1 MKRKGHVNYRWQKQ
15 QETRRQYEKQK
26 KIKDKWE
33 KMPVDASEEL
43 DYIKKLLNGEDVG
56 NFGPEEPPK
65 IEPGYY
71 EWFTSGDTGV
81 HVKDPTKYI
90 RNSSSMSLS
99 ELLDHMSKSP
109 IKRRRK

>member
-71 EWFTSGDTGV
+71 EWFTNGGTV
-81 HVKDPTKYI
+81 HVKDPVKY
-90 RNSSSMSLS
+90 RGSSSTMSLS
-99 ELLDHMSKSP
+99 EMLTYLSKSP
-109 IKRRRK
+109 ITRRRK